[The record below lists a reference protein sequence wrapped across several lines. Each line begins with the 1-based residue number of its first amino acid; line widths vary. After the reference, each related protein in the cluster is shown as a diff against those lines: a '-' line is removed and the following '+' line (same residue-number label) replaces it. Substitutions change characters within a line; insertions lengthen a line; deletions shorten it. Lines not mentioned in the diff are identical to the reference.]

1 MDAKAR
7 SEGGTKPGQQ
17 IVASAGEMKASLVV
31 IGTRGMGKLRRTVMG
46 SVRCVSARV
55 CACDT
60 VYRGVYVVIIGGLL
74 LLYYVIIL
82 L

>member
-1 MDAKAR
+1 MPVCQVMDAKAR

-46 SVRCVSARV
+46 SVRCVSACV
-55 CACDT
+55 C
-60 VYRGVYVVIIGGLL
+60 V
-74 LLYYVIIL
+74 
-82 L
+82 